1 VVASTTKK
9 TTKKYSPLTKKKLAT
24 RYGNIMKG
32 TRSSTGMK
40 NSGKFL
46 TRNLDTKSRMNLS
59 RRRKV

>member
-1 VVASTTKK
+1 
-9 TTKKYSPLTKKKLAT
+9 
-24 RYGNIMKG
+24 
-32 TRSSTGMK
+32 MK

>member
-1 VVASTTKK
+1 MVASTKSS

-46 TRNLDTKSRMNLS
+46 TKNLDTKSRMNLS
-59 RRRKV
+59 KRRKV

>member
-1 VVASTTKK
+1 MVASTTKK

-24 RYGNIMKG
+24 RYGNVLKG

-46 TRNLDTKSRMNLS
+46 TKNIDTKSRMNLAK
-59 RRRKV
+59 RRKV

>member
-46 TRNLDTKSRMNLS
+46 TKNLDTKSRMNLS